1 MGWQF
6 KERATTRGPGHAHAH
21 VVKNVVKNEQGQRR
35 TKDDLD
41 TSREIKIEIG
51 RGKMRYQ
58 KKVNTMF

>member
-6 KERATTRGPGHAHAH
+6 KERATTRGPGQAHAH

-51 RGKMRYQ
+51 WG
-58 KKVNTMF
+58 